1 MAIAVTTILTWCRL
15 STAAKRAAVTEA
27 LMPDDLS
34 DLAGFSTDEIKEAS
48 KTFPRLPANPFLL
61 SPHTTKRLTQLTLW
75 VKDQVRLDAVVE
87 FPDATD
93 QDEFIAQIETAQRRH
108 KIRTERQKGAE
119 TLANVRIDPALKS
132 SIGWEAWIV
141 AVRTALTIAYG
152 SKGVPLLYVIRQ
164 DAIPDLTPRATWEEL
179 AIHAAPH
186 QGLDYESDRMTVH
199 LFLLNNI
206 GEDSDAYTY
215 IQPLLTRNDG
225 RRDITALIARY
236 ENDATIQTRVNE
248 ANKTWEMLVY
258 KNERAMSFESFCQK
272 IQKALQH
279 FDRAARPKHEGD
291 VIDWIWNH
299 IQNAELNQTVSAL
312 KAAQGLTPRTPTQIL
327 QELAKE
333 IPNLVQASSFKQRVS
348 GVHTGSSDFTFDG
361 DTPTHGAHT
370 TEGKL
375 FCGSYSHS
383 RWFSDDMT
391 QYRDEIKELREK
403 HQPEYGSGR
412 RKQSDVK
419 QGDGHPK
426 RKNQVKKHQLKVKE
440 LKKQNEELQLKLSEL
455 KRTDQE
461 SKPGSNAGESF
472 GGRDSMK
479 PH

>member
-1 MAIAVTTILTWCRL
+1 MAITINAILTWCRIN
-15 STAAKRAAVTEA
+15 TAAKRAAVTEA
-27 LMPDDLS
+27 LIPDGLS
-34 DLAGFSTDEIKEAS
+34 DLAGFSIDEIKEAS
-48 KTFPRLPANPFLL
+48 KTFSRRPVTPFML
-61 SPHTTKRLTQLTLW
+61 SPHTTKRLVQMTLW
-75 VKDQVRLDAVVE
+75 VKDQVRLDIVAE

-93 QDEFIAQIETAQRRH
+93 QIEFIAQIETAQRRN

-119 TLANVRIDPALKS
+119 TLANVRIEPALKS
-132 SIGWEAWIV
+132 SVGWEAWIV

-152 SKGVPLLYVIRQ
+152 SKGVPLLYVIRP
-164 DAIPDLTPRATWEEL
+164 DAAPDLTPRATWEEL
-179 AIHAAPH
+179 AIHAAPQ
-186 QGLDYESDRMTVH
+186 QGLDYEADRMTVH

-279 FDRAARPKHEGD
+279 FDRAARPKHDGD

-299 IQNAELNQTVSAL
+299 IQNAELNQTVAAL
-312 KAAQGLTPRTPTQIL
+312 KAAQGITPRTPTQIL

-333 IPNLVQASSFKQRVS
+333 IPNLVQTSSFQQRVS
-348 GVHTGSSDFTFDG
+348 GVHTGSSGFTFDG

-383 RWFSDDMT
+383 RWFGDDMK
-391 QYRDEIKELREK
+391 QYRDEIIEIRQQ
-403 HQPEYGSGR
+403 HQPEYVGGGR
-412 RKQSDVK
+412 KP
-419 QGDGHPK
+419 GDGHPK
-426 RKNQVKKHQLKVKE
+426 RKNQRKKHQLKVKE

-455 KRTDQE
+455 KSNVQDA
-461 SKPGSNAGESF
+461 KPSSNAGESF